1 MNVTVAEEDGIE
13 YYYDKDFRGRG
24 RVGNTVFIVPCSI
37 CGKKLKRMSY
47 TRDFDYKCA
56 YCVAKIKRK
65 KKAYEEYMSVE
76 TKTEKRFNEAVKRI
90 KSQVK
95 NFKSYE
101 KAIEIARTKEHKYGS
116 VPEAM
121 VAIELIHLKYKII
134 PQQQIKRFRVD
145 FAIPKEKL
153 IIEVDGAVYHKNI
166 YSNSRDAEIQYKLG
180 MDWKI
185 IHIPAEMIEN
195 DITKVKDII
204 DVFYRL

>member
-1 MNVTVAEEDGIE
+1 MNIKKIIRSFFGLNKVSHIEEA
-13 YYYDKDFRGRG
+13 
-24 RVGNTVFIVPCSI
+24 FIQ
-37 CGKKLKRMSY
+37 
-47 TRDFDYKCA
+47 
-56 YCVAKIKRK
+56 
-65 KKAYEEYMSVE
+65 EE
-76 TKTEKRFNEAVKRI
+76 
-90 KSQVK
+90 
-95 NFKSYE
+95 
-101 KAIEIARTKEHKYGS
+101 KEHQ
-116 VPEAM
+116 
-121 VAIELIHLKYKII
+121 LINLAALEYKII

-166 YSNSRDAEIQYKLG
+166 YSNSREAEIQYKLG